1 MDKLQTG
8 FAVIY
13 RFKVSAENEGPFISA
28 WERMTEL
35 IRDYR
40 GGRGSRLHRGDDG
53 ILYAYAQWPDRA
65 AFDADTQLPAEA
77 APLLEAMRGA
87 TVARLPA
94 IYLTP
99 IADLLLPEADV
110 HG

>member
-1 MDKLQTG
+1 MGMNETG

-13 RFKVSAENEGPFISA
+13 RFKVAAESEGRFIEA

-35 IRDYR
+35 IRDHR

-53 ILYAYAQWPDRA
+53 IIYAYAQWPDRA
-65 AFDADTQLPAEA
+65 TFEADTELPAEA
-77 APLLEAMRGA
+77 AALIEVMSEA
-87 TVARLPA
+87 TVERPPT

-99 IADLLLPEADV
+99 IADLLLPEVA
-110 HG
+110 G

>member
-1 MDKLQTG
+1 MDASRTG

-13 RFKVSAENEGPFISA
+13 RFKVAADSEGRFINA

-35 IRDYR
+35 IRDHR

-53 ILYAYAQWPDRA
+53 IIYAYAQWPDRA
-65 AFDADTQLPAEA
+65 AFDAGTGLPAEA
-77 APLLEAMRGA
+77 APLLEVMSQA
-87 TVARLPA
+87 TVERQPA

-99 IADLLLPEADV
+99 IADLLLPE
-110 HG
+110 G